1 MPDLSEDLSAFLKD
15 LKQLGFVG
23 DSETSYGA
31 RIVAATDNSIYQVL
45 PEAILYPANGQDI
58 NHIIK
63 AIAGQPGNRISITA
77 RGGGTG
83 TNGQSL
89 NRNVIV
95 DTSRYLRNILHFD
108 KEKRQVCVEPGV
120 VLDQLNEFLQPYGLF
135 FPANVSTSSRATI
148 GGMVATDASGKGSRI
163 YGKTSAYIEQL
174 DVVLCDASDYQ
185 IKPTPIE
192 NLQALKDNSLGDR
205 LQFDVYQSV
214 NQHRDEIDRVFPDL
228 NRGLTGYNLKQL
240 LGDDLLRMS
249 YLLAGSE
256 GTLAFTKAITLRVV
270 ALPKYKALIAVLY
283 DDYPK
288 ALRHVAELCK
298 SNPVAIE
305 ILDDKLIAQAQRDTV
320 WQDIQ
325 AVFKDQPLN
334 QSCRAMNFIEVIAD
348 DAASIQKQC
357 EKFNAHIQRTAN
369 EFGVVAS
376 LVETDAKTIASLW
389 NLRGRS
395 VGLLAMIEGKP
406 QGLAF
411 VEDST
416 VPPEVLAD
424 YVEEFRAI
432 LDDHKIDYA
441 MYGHA
446 DVGCLHVRPMLDM
459 TQQSNR
465 DMIRSITDR
474 VAALVKRYGG
484 LLWGEHGRGYRG
496 EYSPMFFGEHL
507 MPVLHQIKTAFDPHN
522 LFNPGKLAV
531 PEGSSAIVEKIDEVQ
546 FRGAL
551 DEQIHPDCSG
561 RYESAI
567 NCNGNATCF
576 SWQVNDAM
584 CPSYKATKDKTLSP
598 KGRAAMLREWARL
611 QSTEPGSERIRM
623 LESELYTSL
632 NACLSCK
639 SCTYSCP
646 IKVDIPDLKSSFLQ
660 HYYQG
665 HKRPAR
671 DWLFAKLELLLGFAN
686 GYPALANLI
695 LGNSLSRLVLREV
708 FGIVAL
714 PEFSASL
721 IKGLKIRKA
730 RCLELDNLPHR
741 EADNENKVILLPD
754 SFNAS
759 FDSQLLLAGYD
770 LLTKFGYQVMVAP
783 VLHNGKALH
792 VKGFRNEF
800 RRRAEAH
807 LDQINQLAAIG
818 LPLLNVE
825 VVSRLMHEKEYA
837 DVLGQA
843 PDYQI
848 WSIERWLGDQI
859 KQGRLNHFSSS
870 AENHQDLLLLPH
882 CMEQT
887 ADKQSSK
894 DWQTIFQHLGL
905 SLSTRIAG
913 CCGMAGLFGHE
924 RENQP
929 LSAKIFG
936 MNWMGLAN
944 SHAGQILASGFS
956 CRCQLKNH
964 GQSVPHPL
972 VFLNRQVEPVAA
984 QKAGHSVA

>member
-1 MPDLSEDLSAFLKD
+1 MSEQPEHLSDFLID
-15 LKQLGFVG
+15 LKQSGFAG
-23 DSETSYGA
+23 DCETGYGA
-31 RIVAATDNSIYQVL
+31 RIVGATDNSIYQVL
-45 PEAILYPANGQDI
+45 PEAILYPANGKDI
-58 NHIIK
+58 NRIIK
-63 AIAGQPGNRISITA
+63 LIADQPEHRISITP

-89 NRNVIV
+89 NQNVIV
-95 DTSRYLRNILHFD
+95 DTSRYLSKIIHFD
-108 KEKRQVCVEPGV
+108 ENKRQVCVEPGV
-120 VLDQLNEFLQPYGLF
+120 VLDQLNEFLKPYGLF
-135 FPANVSTSSRATI
+135 FPANVSTASRATI

-174 DVVLCDASDYQ
+174 DVVLCDASDYP

-192 NLQALKDNSLGDR
+192 NLQAMKDKSLGDR
-205 LQFDVYQSV
+205 LQFDVYQSA
-214 NQHRDEIDRVFPDL
+214 NQHRDEIERVFPDL

-240 LGDDLLRMS
+240 LGDDDLFHMS

-256 GTLAFTKAITLRVV
+256 GTLAFTKAITLRLLP
-270 ALPKYKALIAVLY
+270 LPKFKALIAVLY

-288 ALRHVAELCK
+288 ALRHVAELCE
-298 SNPVAIE
+298 SDPAAIE
-305 ILDDKLIAQAQRDTV
+305 ILDDKLIEQAQHDAV

-325 AVFKDQPLN
+325 AVFKGQPLN
-334 QSCRAMNFIEVIAD
+334 RSYRAMNFIEVIGD
-348 DAASIQKQC
+348 DMASIEKQC
-357 EKFNAHIQRTAN
+357 DKFNAHIQRTAS
-369 EFGVVAS
+369 EFGVVTS
-376 LVETDAKTIASLW
+376 LIETDAKNITSLW
-389 NLRGRS
+389 NLRGRA
-395 VGLLAMIEGKP
+395 VGLLAMVEGKP

-416 VPPEVLAD
+416 VPPAMLAD

-432 LDDHKIDYA
+432 LDDHEIDYA

-465 DMIRSITDR
+465 DMIRSISDR
-474 VAALVKRYGG
+474 VAELVKRYGG

-531 PEGSSAIVEKIDEVQ
+531 PEGNPGKVEKIDEVP
-546 FRGAL
+546 FRGAQ
-551 DEQIHPDCSG
+551 DEQIHPDWAG

-611 QSTEPGSERIRM
+611 QSMNPQSKVVPE
-623 LESELYTSL
+623 LEAELYRSL

-639 SCTYSCP
+639 SCSYSCP
-646 IKVDIPDLKSSFLQ
+646 LKVDIPDLKSSFLER
-660 HYYQG
+660 YYKT
-665 HKRPAR
+665 HKRPVR
-671 DWLFAKLELLLGFAN
+671 DRLFAKLESLLEITNSA
-686 GYPALANLI
+686 PSLANLI
-695 LGNSLSRLVLREV
+695 LGNSLSRMLLREI

-714 PEFSASL
+714 PKFSDSL
-721 IKGLKIRKA
+721 NKGLASRKA
-730 RCLELDNLPHR
+730 RCLELDNLPLAERCR
-741 EADNENKVILLPD
+741 EDQVILLPD

-759 FDSQLLLAGYD
+759 FDSGLLLAAYD
-770 LLTKFGYQVMVAP
+770 LLTRFGYQVLVAP
-783 VLHNGKALH
+783 LMHNGKALH

-800 RRRAEAH
+800 RLRADAQLE
-807 LDQINQLAAIG
+807 QINQLAAIG
-818 LPLLNVE
+818 LPLINVE
-825 VVSRLMHEKEYA
+825 VVSRLMHDKEYA
-837 DVLGQA
+837 DVLGRTA
-843 PDYQI
+843 DYEI
-848 WSIERWLGDQI
+848 RSIEGWLADQI
-859 KQGRLNHFSSS
+859 KQGRLNHISTS
-870 AENHQDLLLLPH
+870 AKNQPELLLLPH

-894 DWQTIFQHLGL
+894 DWQSIFEYLGL
-905 SLSTRIAG
+905 SLSARAAG

-924 RENQP
+924 RENQQ
-929 LSAKIFG
+929 LSDKIFQL
-936 MNWMGLAN
+936 NWESLASSHSGL
-944 SHAGQILASGFS
+944 ILASGFS

-964 GQSVPHPL
+964 AKSAEHPL
-972 VFLNRQVEPVAA
+972 TFLNRQVESDVT
-984 QKAGHSVA
+984 

>member
-1 MPDLSEDLSAFLKD
+1 MSKLSEPLIEFLRDLNQS
-15 LKQLGFVG
+15 GFEG
-23 DSETSYGA
+23 DCETSYAA

-58 NHIIK
+58 NRIIK
-63 AIAGQPGNRISITA
+63 VIAKQPSGRISITP

-89 NRNVIV
+89 NQNVIV
-95 DTSRYLRNILHFD
+95 DTSRYLRNIIHFD
-108 KEKRQVCVEPGV
+108 EGKRQVCVEPGV
-120 VLDQLNEFLQPYGLF
+120 VLDQLNEFLTPYGLF
-135 FPANVSTSSRATI
+135 FPANVSTASRATI

-174 DVVLCDASDYQ
+174 EVVLCDSLDYQ
-185 IKPTPIE
+185 VKPTPID
-192 NLQALKDNSLGDR
+192 NLEVLKDKSLGDH

-214 NQHRDEIDRVFPDL
+214 KQHREEIERVFPDL
-228 NRGLTGYNLKQL
+228 NRGLTGYNLKQV
-240 LGDDLLRMS
+240 LGDDDLFRMS

-256 GTLAFTKAITLRVV
+256 GTLAFTKSITLRLVP
-270 ALPKYKALIAVLY
+270 LPKYKALIAVLY

-288 ALRHVAELCK
+288 ALRHVAELCE
-298 SNPVAIE
+298 SDPAAIE

-320 WQDIQ
+320 WQDLQ

-334 QSCRAMNFIEVIAD
+334 QSCRAMNFIEVVAD
-348 DAASIQKQC
+348 DAASIEKQC
-357 EKFNAHIQRTAN
+357 EKFSAHIRRTAS
-369 EFGVVAS
+369 EFGVVTS
-376 LVETDAKTIASLW
+376 LVESDAKNIASLW
-389 NLRGRS
+389 NLRSRS
-395 VGLLAMIEGKP
+395 VGLLAMVEGKP

-416 VPPEVLAD
+416 VPPAMLAD

-432 LDDHKIDYA
+432 LDDHEIDYA

-465 DMIRSITDR
+465 DMIRSISDR
-474 VAALVKRYGG
+474 VAELVNRYGG
-484 LLWGEHGRGYRG
+484 LLWGEHGRGFRG

-507 MPVLHQIKTAFDPHN
+507 MPVLHQIKTAFDPNN

-531 PEGSSAIVEKIDEVQ
+531 PEGHPGRVEKIDEVP
-546 FRGAL
+546 FRGAQ
-551 DEQIHPDCSG
+551 DEQIHPDWSR
-561 RYESAI
+561 RYRSAI

-611 QSTEPGSERIRM
+611 QSTDPQSEAVAE
-623 LESELYTSL
+623 LEAELYRSL

-639 SCTYSCP
+639 SCSYSCP
-646 IKVDIPDLKSSFLQ
+646 LKVDIPDLKSSFLQ
-660 HYYQG
+660 RYYKT
-665 HKRPAR
+665 HKRPVR
-671 DWLFAKLELLLGFAN
+671 DRLFVRLESLQEIAN
-686 GYPALANLI
+686 KFPFLANLF
-695 LGNSLSRLVLREV
+695 LGNSLSRLVLRNI

-721 IKGLKIRKA
+721 MKGFKIRQA
-730 RCLELDNLPHR
+730 RCLELDNLPLPEHCS
-741 EADNENKVILLPD
+741 EHQVILLPD

-759 FDSQLLLAGYD
+759 FDSELLLNAYD
-770 LLTKFGYQVMVAP
+770 LLTKFGFQVLVAP
-783 VLHNGKALH
+783 VLSNGKALH

-800 RRRAEAH
+800 RHQADAH
-807 LDQINQLAAIG
+807 VEQINRLAAIG
-818 LPLLNVE
+818 LPLISVE
-825 VVSRLMHEKEYA
+825 VVSRLMHEKEYL
-837 DVLGQA
+837 DVLGRA

-848 WSIERWLGDQI
+848 WSIEAWLADQI
-859 KQGRLNHFSSS
+859 KRGGLNHISSK
-870 AENHQDLLLLPH
+870 AINQPDLMLLPH

-887 ADKQSSK
+887 ADKQSSS

-905 SLSTRIAG
+905 SLNTRAAG

-924 RENQP
+924 RENQQ
-929 LSAKIFG
+929 LSDKIFSL
-936 MNWMGLAN
+936 NWKSIAN
-944 SHAGQILASGFS
+944 SHSGQLLASGFS
-956 CRCQLKNH
+956 CRCQLKIQ
-964 GQSVPHPL
+964 GKSAQHPL
-972 VFLNRQVEPVAA
+972 NILNRQVESGAIQEA
-984 QKAGHSVA
+984 S